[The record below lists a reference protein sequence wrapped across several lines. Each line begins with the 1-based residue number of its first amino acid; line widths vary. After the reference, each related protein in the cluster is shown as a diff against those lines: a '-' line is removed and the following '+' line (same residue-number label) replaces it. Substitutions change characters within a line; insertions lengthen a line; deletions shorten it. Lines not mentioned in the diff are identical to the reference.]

1 MSQQS
6 LLLRSL
12 PIALP
17 RGAMDVQAR
26 LRPVWRHKLRISL
39 KIAVFTGVSAGLL
52 ALTACGHSQPTTA
65 TVNNYQTQGLP
76 LADLVQEGMLGL
88 IRASEKFD
96 WRKGFRFSITL
107 GGGKSTG
114 PAGTGIQ
121 VNAYLWR
128 ATLDTLSFM
137 PLVSADPFGGVIIT
151 DWYSPPATP
160 DERFKANAYIL
171 SQQMTAN
178 AIQISLFHQVQQNGQ
193 WVNAAVDPNTV
204 SGLEDR
210 ILARAADLRAAAEN
224 TQD

>member
-1 MSQQS
+1 MV
-6 LLLRSL
+6 
-12 PIALP
+12 AL
-17 RGAMDVQAR
+17 
-26 LRPVWRHKLRISL
+26 WRHKLRILL
-39 KIAVFTGVSAGLL
+39 KIAGSTGIAAGLL
-52 ALTACGHSQPTTA
+52 ALSACGSSPTTA
-65 TVNNYQTQGLP
+65 TVNNYQTQNLP
-76 LADLVQEGMLGL
+76 GAQATAESRPLVV
-88 IRASEKFD
+88 
-96 WRKGFRFSITL
+96 L
-107 GGGKSTG
+107 GGGKSG
-114 PAGTGIQ
+114 GGQGTGIQ

-178 AIQISLFHQVQQNGQ
+178 AIQVSLFHQVLQNGQ
-193 WVNAAVDPNTV
+193 WVDAAVDPNTV

-210 ILARAADLRAAAEN
+210 ILSRAANLRAAAEN

>member
-1 MSQQS
+1 M
-6 LLLRSL
+6 
-12 PIALP
+12 
-17 RGAMDVQAR
+17 
-26 LRPVWRHKLRISL
+26 RISL

-52 ALTACGHSQPTTA
+52 ALTACGHSQPTSA

-76 LADLVQEGMLGL
+76 AGQS
-88 IRASEKFD
+88 ASES
-96 WRKGFRFSITL
+96 RPLITL

-210 ILARAADLRAAAEN
+210 ILSRAADLRAAAEN

>member
-1 MSQQS
+1 M
-6 LLLRSL
+6 
-12 PIALP
+12 
-17 RGAMDVQAR
+17 
-26 LRPVWRHKLRISL
+26 RILL
-39 KIAVFTGVSAGLL
+39 KIAGVTGTALGLL
-52 ALTACGHSQPTTA
+52 ALSACGNSQPTTA

-76 LADLVQEGMLGL
+76 AGQSASDSKPL
-88 IRASEKFD
+88 IV
-96 WRKGFRFSITL
+96 L
-107 GGGKSTG
+107 GGGKSG
-114 PAGTGIQ
+114 GSSATGIQ

-178 AIQISLFHQVQQNGQ
+178 AIQVSLFHQVLQNGQ
-193 WVNAAVDPNTV
+193 WVDAAVDPGTV

-210 ILARAADLRAAAEN
+210 ILSRAADLRAAAEN
-224 TQD
+224 TTD

>member
-1 MSQQS
+1 
-6 LLLRSL
+6 
-12 PIALP
+12 
-17 RGAMDVQAR
+17 
-26 LRPVWRHKLRISL
+26 LRILFKLAFS
-39 KIAVFTGVSAGLL
+39 TGVSAGLL

-76 LADLVQEGMLGL
+76 AGQS
-88 IRASEKFD
+88 ASES
-96 WRKGFRFSITL
+96 RPLITL
-107 GGGKSTG
+107 GGGKSGG

-210 ILARAADLRAAAEN
+210 ILSRAADLRAAAEN

>member
-1 MSQQS
+1 MVLSVVC
-6 LLLRSL
+6 
-12 PIALP
+12 IAF
-17 RGAMDVQAR
+17 R
-26 LRPVWRHKLRISL
+26 LRVLAMVALWRRKLRNLL
-39 KIAVFTGVSAGLL
+39 KIAVSTGTAAGLL
-52 ALTACGHSQPTTA
+52 ALSACGGGTGGSTA

-76 LADLVQEGMLGL
+76 AGQS
-88 IRASEKFD
+88 ASES
-96 WRKGFRFSITL
+96 RPLIVL
-107 GGGKSTG
+107 GGNKNNNGGSATG
-114 PAGTGIQ
+114 VQ

-178 AIQISLFHQVQQNGQ
+178 AIQVSLFHQVLQNGQ
-193 WVNAAVDPNTV
+193 WVDAAVDPNTV

-210 ILARAADLRAAAEN
+210 ILSRAADLRAAAEN
-224 TQD
+224 PTD